1 MSVTC
6 ARSIARTVS
15 SRSFQQC
22 LWSNTSFQHQ
32 VQIQSR
38 CLSFSFIS
46 RGLVSQNVKQ
56 SRKVQNNCPEERD
69 INKDCPEIRPEHTKL
84 VIREPKEARRKS
96 PVVLLFGWGGASHK
110 NLGKYADIYL
120 NGGCT
125 TVQYA
130 LPSSY
135 VFRYTE
141 HIPRL
146 MDNILIQLEKVD
158 IYNRQVYVHCLS
170 DTGVM
175 CYQGMMVSTK
185 TRINVRGVVWDS
197 CCGPRPEITV
207 SRVAAL
213 LVVNWMCSLRDKMT
227 MVESINSSYRLL
239 VDRAWPGLLGKW
251 KGEDVALSLIDGKKI
266 QKRNIFDLMS
276 KLGTWSGY
284 WGRDH
289 YKLHP
294 SVSELFMYSNTDY
307 YLPAN
312 YLEKTALAARDK
324 DGVEYLAVKF
334 TGSAHVAHLRKHK
347 EEYTRHIRQFI
358 NVKTVTV
365 RDEDLERKRKKK
377 AFLESEQ
384 LTTSVTAP

>member
-1 MSVTC
+1 MGRLRNCLFTAELADLETHFCTSFHRVRVRMSVTC

-56 SRKVQNNCPEERD
+56 SRKVQNNGLEERD

-96 PVVLLFGWGGASHK
+96 PLVLLFGWGGASHK
-110 NLGKYADIYL
+110 NLGKY
-120 NGGCT
+120 
-125 TVQYA
+125 
-130 LPSSY
+130 
-135 VFRYTE
+135 TE
-141 HIPRL
+141 HIPKL

-185 TRINVRGVVWDS
+185 TSINVRGVVWDS

-251 KGEDVALSLIDGKKI
+251 KGEDVALSLIDG
-266 QKRNIFDLMS
+266 
-276 KLGTWSGY
+276 T
-284 WGRDH
+284 
-289 YKLHP
+289 
-294 SVSELFMYSNTDY
+294 
-307 YLPAN
+307 
-312 YLEKTALAARDK
+312 
-324 DGVEYLAVKF
+324 
-334 TGSAHVAHLRKHK
+334 
-347 EEYTRHIRQFI
+347 
-358 NVKTVTV
+358 
-365 RDEDLERKRKKK
+365 
-377 AFLESEQ
+377 
-384 LTTSVTAP
+384 